1 LATSPPVYLLRAVT
15 DGFLSALFPDS
26 CRICDLP
33 LAGLTAAPV
42 CHSCIAALAPAR
54 DIPRCPRC
62 ARGFA
67 TREAVS
73 AGPCGICQRQP
84 PRFDAAAVAGPYDGA
99 LRRAIH
105 LLKYDGMT
113 PLARPLGKLLAA
125 AAAPFAGFD
134 AIIPAPLHWRRRWD
148 RGFNQSDL
156 VAREVSRLTGIPL
169 DRRLLRTRST
179 PPQAGLS
186 SAERRLNVQGAFAA
200 ADAKT
205 AIRGKKLIVVDDV
218 MTTGATLE
226 ACARVLKRAGAA
238 EVAALTLARADLESR
253 VT

>member
-1 LATSPPVYLLRAVT
+1 MTR
-15 DGFLSALFPDS
+15 
-26 CRICDLP
+26 
-33 LAGLTAAPV
+33 APV
-42 CHSCIAALAPAR
+42 CSSCIDAFAPDR
-54 DIPRCPRC
+54 DIPRCPQC

-67 TREAVS
+67 TSEAVA
-73 AGPCGICQRQP
+73 AGACGICQRETP
-84 PRFDAAAVAGPYDGA
+84 KFDRAAVAGPYEGA

-105 LLKYDGMT
+105 LLKYDGMA
-113 PLARPLGKLLAA
+113 PLARPLGERLAL
-125 AAAPFAGFD
+125 AAAPFADFD
-134 AIIPAPLHWRRRWD
+134 AIVPAPLHWRRRWG

-156 VAREVSRLTGIPL
+156 LARELSRQIQIPL

-186 SAERRLNVQGAFAA
+186 ASERRRNVQGAFAPA
-200 ADAKT
+200 GDKT

-238 EVAALTLARADLESR
+238 QSPSSPWRARIWSLE
-253 VT
+253 

>member
-1 LATSPPVYLLRAVT
+1 MT
-15 DGFLSALFPDS
+15 DGLFSALFPDT

-33 LAGLTAAPV
+33 LAGFSVAPV
-42 CHSCIAALAPAR
+42 CQVCLAELAPSR
-54 DIPRCPRC
+54 PILRCLRC

-73 AGPCGICQRQP
+73 AGPCGICQREAP
-84 PRFDAAAVAGPYDGA
+84 AFDRAAVAGPYEGA

-105 LLKYDGMT
+105 LLKYDRMT
-113 PLARPLGKLLAA
+113 PLARPLGERLALAA
-125 AAAPFAGFD
+125 SDFSGYD
-134 AIIPAPLHWRRRWD
+134 AIVPAPLHWGRRWD
-148 RGFNQSDL
+148 RGFNQADL
-156 VAREVSRLTGIPL
+156 LAREVSRRTGVPL
-169 DRRLLRTRST
+169 DRRLLRTRPT

-186 SAERRLNVQGAFAA
+186 ATERRLNVRGAFKAA
-200 ADAKT
+200 GGKE

-226 ACARVLKRAGAA
+226 ACARALKRVGAA
-238 EVAALTLARADLESR
+238 EVAVLTLARADLESR